1 MCTKEMHFS
10 FNGKTY
16 RQVNGV
22 AMGSPLGPVIAN
34 IFMVELEKRLI
45 PTMGE
50 RIALWFRYVDD
61 TFTFIRRGEVENI
74 VRILNGFHES
84 IKFTYEKEVDGTI
97 SFLDVK
103 VLKNADGSFD
113 TDIHRKGTD
122 TNVYLNWKSFSPNT
136 WKIGTL
142 KGLIR
147 RAFVI
152 CSTDAYKN
160 KEIAF
165 LKDVF
170 IRINGFPSK
179 VVNRTVREI
188 KSKIIAENQPT
199 VDCPDVVQTNDE
211 EECNP
216 YICLPYKGTRGEV
229 IVKKFKDVLKKT
241 LPTKVKPRII
251 FKGTKLGSCFRIKDR
266 VPLEHESG
274 LVYGFKPSYNAEPRT
289 DYVGETKVRWSNRT
303 YEHCN
308 TDKESSIYKHKVAN
322 NLNVTVDDFEILDKG
337 FDKTVDRKLA
347 EALYVKELDPIL
359 NRQKKSFTLHLFN

>member
-50 RIALWFRYVDD
+50 RISLWFRYVDD
-61 TFTFIRRGEVENI
+61 IFTFIKRDEVENI
-74 VRILNGFHES
+74 VRILNGFHEN
-84 IKFTYEKEVDGTI
+84 IKFTYEKEIDGTI

-179 VVNRTVREI
+179 VVNRTVHEI

-199 VDCPDVVQTNDE
+199 VDRPDVVQTNEE

-229 IVKKFKDVLKKT
+229 IVKKFKDVLKKA

-251 FKGTKLGSCFRIKDR
+251 FKGTKLGSCFRIKDK

-274 LVYGFKPSYNAEPRT
+274 LVYGFKPSYNAKPRT
-289 DYVGETKVRWSNRT
+289 DYVGETKVRWGNRT
-303 YEHCN
+303 YEHCT